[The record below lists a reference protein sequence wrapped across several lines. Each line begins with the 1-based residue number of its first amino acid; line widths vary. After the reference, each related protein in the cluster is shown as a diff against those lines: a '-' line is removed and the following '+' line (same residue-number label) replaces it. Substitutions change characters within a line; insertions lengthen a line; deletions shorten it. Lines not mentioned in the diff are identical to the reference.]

1 MELAL
6 DPPGSVGVTRL
17 LVAREMRAKL
27 LSPWFWL
34 VASAVCLIAWIYGA
48 GFQRTFETE
57 TVLVT
62 TDPLMALDI
71 AIVAFLATVL
81 GLRLSTA
88 VAWEREHGTLE
99 VLLAGPVSWSAV
111 LAAKFLAELGVLV
124 LLVAVYWLYLVIA
137 QPLGAGVIA
146 PADTAGLVM
155 LPVFAL
161 PSLALG
167 LLVSAFARGVRGAVV
182 AFLATVVLL
191 AAFEIALAQLTGR
204 PAEEMSLA
212 ALYVRATLEAV
223 APVVG
228 GLSAVAPLAGLAEGL
243 VTHTPVAVGD
253 GLAAIGL
260 TAAMIAA
267 AVVLARF
274 RGAQV

>member
-1 MELAL
+1 
-6 DPPGSVGVTRL
+6 
-17 LVAREMRAKL
+17 
-27 LSPWFWL
+27 
-34 VASAVCLIAWIYGA
+34 
-48 GFQRTFETE
+48 
-57 TVLVT
+57 
-62 TDPLMALDI
+62 MALDI

>member
-57 TVLVT
+57 SVLVT

-228 GLSAVAPLAGLAEGL
+228 GLSAVAPLAALAEGL

-274 RGAQV
+274 RGAQA